1 MTPLVRELLA
11 AVIGLCHSNAAMTSL
26 SAHFRGKPQVTCKAA
41 YVVELD
47 RRLTRLQKAR
57 DGRD

>member
-26 SAHFRGKPQVTCKAA
+26 SAHFRGKPQATCKAA
-41 YVVELD
+41 YVVD

>member
-1 MTPLVRELLA
+1 MTPLVRLA
-11 AVIGLCHSNAAMTSL
+11 TVIGLCHSNAAMTSL
-26 SAHFRGKPQVTCKAA
+26 SAHFRGQVTCKAA
-41 YVVELD
+41 YVVD

>member
-26 SAHFRGKPQVTCKAA
+26 SAHFRGQATCK
-41 YVVELD
+41 YVVD
-47 RRLTRLQKAR
+47 RRLTRSQKAR